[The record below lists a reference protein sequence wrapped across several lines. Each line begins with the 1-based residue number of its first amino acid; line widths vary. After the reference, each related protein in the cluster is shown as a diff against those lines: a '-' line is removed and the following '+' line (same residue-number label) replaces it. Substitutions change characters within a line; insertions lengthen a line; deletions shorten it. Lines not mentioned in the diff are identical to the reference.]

1 VLWEREDLTHVMDL
15 DLEKDGKGL
24 LAAALHADAD
34 DPEGDVINCPVP
46 EEDGRFDAA
55 VDAAYF
61 QRYGSRKALLRLT

>member
-1 VLWEREDLTHVMDL
+1 MDL

-61 QRYGSRKALLRLT
+61 QRLG